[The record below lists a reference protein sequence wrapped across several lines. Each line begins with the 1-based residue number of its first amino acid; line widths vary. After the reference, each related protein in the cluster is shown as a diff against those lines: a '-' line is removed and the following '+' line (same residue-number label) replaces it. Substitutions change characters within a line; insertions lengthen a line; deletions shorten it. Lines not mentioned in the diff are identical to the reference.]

1 MLKLFT
7 FLLFLFL
14 MSPLSFANPCS
25 INLEGNTMM
34 QYSSNNIEVDST
46 CSVFTI
52 KFKNISTV
60 AKEYGGHN
68 VIVSKDADF
77 SSLTSLVDPTVHSP
91 ENGYL
96 PNSNKIIAKSPI
108 IGPNESY
115 DIEIDVS
122 KLNSGEKYVFWCSF
136 TGHWGVMKGNLVM
149 K

>member
-7 FLLFLFL
+7 FLTTFLITLPF
-14 MSPLSFANPCS
+14 SFASPCS
-25 INLEGNTMM
+25 TNLEGNTMM
-34 QYSSNNIEVDST
+34 QYSSTNIEIDSP
-46 CSVFTI
+46 CSEFTI
-52 KFKNISTV
+52 KFKNTSTV

-68 VIVSKDADF
+68 VIVSKEKDF
-77 SSLTSLVDPTVHSP
+77 NALTSLVDPTVHP
-91 ENGYL
+91 GENGFL

-115 DIEIDVS
+115 DVKIDVS
-122 KLNSGEKYVFWCSF
+122 KISSGEKYVFWCSF